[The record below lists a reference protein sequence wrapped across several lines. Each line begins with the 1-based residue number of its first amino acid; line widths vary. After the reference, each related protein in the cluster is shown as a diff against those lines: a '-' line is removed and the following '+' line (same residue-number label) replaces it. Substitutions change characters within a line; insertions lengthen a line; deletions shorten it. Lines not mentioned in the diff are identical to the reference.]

1 MGSGSVV
8 HANWKINLFTLK
20 TLNHD
25 KTKLKEFVNKIE
37 LQEKVDLY
45 ETNYASRS
53 GTLKMNLI
61 GITNIHLS
69 ITISFTEFG
78 RFWIIKITKANGGI
92 PIVVNMTQ
100 KV

>member
-45 ETNYASRS
+45 ETNYASR
-53 GTLKMNLI
+53 
-61 GITNIHLS
+61 
-69 ITISFTEFG
+69 
-78 RFWIIKITKANGGI
+78 R
-92 PIVVNMTQ
+92 
-100 KV
+100 